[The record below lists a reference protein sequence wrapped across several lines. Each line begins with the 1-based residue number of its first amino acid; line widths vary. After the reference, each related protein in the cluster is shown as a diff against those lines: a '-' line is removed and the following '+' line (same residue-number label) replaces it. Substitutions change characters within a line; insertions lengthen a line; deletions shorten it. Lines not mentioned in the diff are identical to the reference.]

1 MKYVSI
7 DIETTGLNPKTDQI
21 LSIGLVVE
29 DTRNILPLDDL
40 PKLEVRICRE
50 KITGDLFAINM
61 NKDLIEA
68 ICNSEVGEK
77 NPNPV
82 VSENEPWVEYWTE
95 SSAAVRIFKFLQ
107 SHGVLGTDVRS
118 LTVAGKNFATFD
130 KLFLENFPQWQR
142 FFRIRSRILDP
153 AILFV
158 DWKSDSELPNLSKCK
173 QRANILDHS
182 VSHVAV
188 EDALDV
194 IKLLRTNY

>member
-29 DTRNILPLDDL
+29 DTLNILPLDDL
-40 PKLEVRICRE
+40 PKLEVRIWRE
-50 KITGDLFAINM
+50 KLSGDLFAINM
-61 NKDLIEA
+61 NKDLIDA

-77 NPNPV
+77 WPIPA
-82 VSENEPWVEYWTE
+82 VSENEPWVEYCRE
-95 SSAAVRIFKFLQ
+95 QDVADRIKKFLLAN
-107 SHGVLGTDVRS
+107 GVLGVDNRS
-118 LTVAGKNFATFD
+118 ITVAGKNFATFD

-142 FFRIRSRILDP
+142 YFRIRSRILDP

-158 DWKSDSELPNLSKCK
+158 DWQLDSELPNLSTCK
-173 QRANILDHS
+173 QRANILNPL
-182 VSHVAV
+182 VSHVAI

-194 IKLLRTNY
+194 IQLLRIHY